1 MSVRS
6 AGFTL
11 VEVLVASTISVFIAL
26 VAAGAIRTMTASND
40 AVDQNINAAA
50 EVRFAAGM
58 IARDL
63 QNFYRSDSMENT
75 KLIGTLEQ
83 LTGETS
89 ASYLIFYT
97 VSRIKARADQPED
110 DIYEVEYYLAQEEEK
125 SMLMRRV
132 WPNPNKELEPGGML
146 TVIAE
151 DIEAFEV
158 QYFDGEEYTY
168 EWPEEMQSLP
178 KLITVTLTAKPAGL
192 GVGPMESF
200 VVALSRSEGGD
211 ITAMGSTTT
220 TQTDTS
226 QVSTTG
232 TTE

>member
-75 KLIGTLEQ
+75 RLIGTLEQ

-132 WPNPNKELEPGGML
+132 WPNPNKDLEPGGML

-200 VVALSRSEGGD
+200 VVALSRSAGGD
-211 ITAMGSTTT
+211 ITAMGGTTT